1 MQTPKNDTHEDDSRH
16 SVEMAEHTNEQKDAT
31 LEQPTSLN
39 EKESAKRAASLDED
53 RYQDEEES
61 QAQKLDVLHASRVTS
76 LFDHTHAR
84 THKKS
89 SHAISFLKK
98 LVATCVVACL
108 LCALAIGGYAIY
120 LESYYTRISDNH
132 ICKIEAPKDT
142 TQPLPKQIDWD
153 TEYTAS
159 TYNLGF
165 GAYTPDYTFF
175 MDTGVMQDGTP
186 KRGEH
191 GRAVSK
197 DSVDNATSTS
207 LNTIAHIADGNPSDF
222 VFFQEI
228 DTDSDRSFHVN
239 QVEEARTTLPAYE
252 SSFALNFHSGF
263 LAYPLHDM
271 HGRVQSGLLTMSR
284 IDMTNATRYSYPVST
299 KFPDK
304 FFDLDRCFLVSR
316 IPTPD
321 AHELVLVNS
330 HLSAYDKGGEFR
342 AQQLARLNQFI
353 SDEYSKGNY
362 VVVGGD
368 WNHALGGSISMYAS
382 QQRTPDWVCELK
394 DTDVA
399 SGFHYVAPENL
410 SDVPTCRGDDIP
422 YEKGVTYTTT
432 VDGFFVSDNID
443 AHATNVDTAF
453 ASSDHNPVLLRFK
466 LKH

>member
-1 MQTPKNDTHEDDSRH
+1 MPEHEH
-16 SVEMAEHTNEQKDAT
+16 MNEQNVASMQHDVSVQHDVSEKKDTPIQKDFSRDDDNTQSSRAT
-31 LEQPTSLN
+31 H
-39 EKESAKRAASLDED
+39 
-53 RYQDEEES
+53 S
-61 QAQKLDVLHASRVTS
+61 QKFAVLQQSQVTS
-76 LFDHTHAR
+76 LFEHTHAR
-84 THKKS
+84 THKKTTRV
-89 SHAISFLKK
+89 ISFFKK
-98 LVATCVVACL
+98 LIATCVVCCL

-142 TQPLPKQIDWD
+142 TQALPTQVDWD
-153 TEYTAS
+153 TEYTAA
-159 TYNLGF
+159 TYNVGF

-175 MDTGVMQDGTP
+175 MDTGTMQDGTP
-186 KRGEH
+186 KRGAH
-191 GRAVSK
+191 GKAVSK
-197 DSVDNATSTS
+197 DSVVNATNTS
-207 LNTIAHIADGNPSDF
+207 LDTIAHIADGNPSDF

-228 DTDSDRSFHVN
+228 DTDSDRSYHVN
-239 QVEEARTTLPAYE
+239 QVEAARSTLPTYE
-252 SSFALNFHSGF
+252 SSFAMNFHSGF
-263 LAYPLHDM
+263 LAYPPHDM

-316 IPTPD
+316 VPTPD

-353 SDEYSKGNY
+353 SEEYAKGNY

-368 WNHALGGSISMYAS
+368 WNHALGGSISMYPS

-394 DTDVA
+394 DTDIA
-399 SGFHYVAPENL
+399 SGFRYVAPENL
-410 SDVPTCRGDDIP
+410 SEVPTCRGDDIP
-422 YEKGVTYTTT
+422 YEKAVTYTTS
-432 VDGFFVSDNID
+432 VDGFFVSDNIE
-443 AHATNVDTAF
+443 AHATNVDTGF

-466 LKH
+466 LLH